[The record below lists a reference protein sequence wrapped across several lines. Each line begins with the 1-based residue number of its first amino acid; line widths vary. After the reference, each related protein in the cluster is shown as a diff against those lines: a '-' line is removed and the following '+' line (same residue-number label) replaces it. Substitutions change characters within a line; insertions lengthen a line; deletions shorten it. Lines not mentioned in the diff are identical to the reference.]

1 MNKLQ
6 FVALLSTILFIT
18 ISSCTLS
25 SGTSEDS
32 ITTAIAETQ
41 QMANLNEL
49 IQTSTQLAL
58 GPPASDTPAPTNT
71 PRPTSTPEVRK
82 IEDDFAARSEIWG
95 ECENC
100 VWEDGILLFGPY
112 PPKGSGQDQIF
123 YVICEACGEH
133 SFYRVAADVS
143 YSEGYGAD
151 RTFGILAGLQS
162 NGFLGAGTI
171 TTSQHALYETFD
183 FGTKRWGG
191 TEFNTFVAVR
201 PGRATNRIEVTIS
214 PSGSPN
220 RADIVV
226 SVNGSI
232 VIQLWDQPVQASKAG
247 LYLGWHSIGVVFD
260 NFDYEVL
267 ASG

>member
-1 MNKLQ
+1 MSKRTLSR
-6 FVALLSTILFIT
+6 ASLLSCILL
-18 ISSCTLS
+18 SACASNLPASPTLS
-25 SGTSEDS
+25 MPAAPT
-32 ITTAIAETQ
+32 ITEAGAS
-41 QMANLNEL
+41 LP
-49 IQTSTQLAL
+49 TSTS
-58 GPPASDTPAPTNT
+58 PATSTPLPVPSDTPL
-71 PRPTSTPEVRK
+71 PTSTPEVRK

-100 VWEDGILLFGPY
+100 IWKDGILLFGPY

-191 TEFNTFVAVR
+191 TEFNTFAAVR
-201 PGRATNRIEVTIS
+201 PGRATNRIEVTIR
-214 PSGSPN
+214 PSASPN

-226 SVNGSI
+226 NVNGKN

-260 NFDYEVL
+260 NFEYEVL